1 MDDGDTSEVPRLVLE
16 QGRENAVA
24 TLKAQGRHRDA
35 KLVKISADVLADERG
50 RLGISYS
57 GFCLA
62 SLPHKALPN
71 GEAWRRD
78 GHQVTLLVEPGR
90 MVIDGETR
98 EFGVPYGAR
107 ARLITIFLMSEAI
120 RNKSREVNL
129 GGNMHRWMKRMGMS
143 VGGEQAAAVR
153 DQAMRL
159 SACSLKFFWK
169 AEEGR
174 ATGFQRAAIIKRG
187 LAFHRPEDAWQ
198 DTVILDEDF
207 FSALREHPVPLL
219 EEAVRALRDRSM
231 GLDVYVWLAY
241 QLHALSGPVD
251 VSWRALFDQFGAG
264 FGKLSHWKPR
274 FVDSFSAAMAA
285 YPEARVDVTD
295 GGLILKPSKPPVSPQ
310 VITLRRTT
318 GRLL

>member
-1 MDDGDTSEVPRLVLE
+1 MPNMAKSDTSELPLLVLE
-16 QGRENAVA
+16 HGKEKAVA
-24 TLKAQGRHRDA
+24 TLRAAGRHKEAR
-35 KLVKISADVLADERG
+35 LVKISADVLADERG

-62 SLPHKALPN
+62 SLPHKALPD

-78 GHQVTLLVEPGR
+78 GHQVTLLVEPGK
-90 MVIDGETR
+90 MIIDGETR
-98 EFGVPYGAR
+98 EFGVPFGAR

-120 RNKSREVNL
+120 RNRSREVHL
-129 GGNMHRWMKRMGMS
+129 GGNMNRWMRRMGMS

-187 LAFHRPEDAWQ
+187 LSFHRSEDSWQ
-198 DTVILDEDF
+198 DTVVLDEDF
-207 FSALREHPVPLL
+207 YSALREHPVPLL
-219 EEAVRALRDRSM
+219 EEAVMALRDRSM

-241 QLHALSGPVD
+241 RLHAISGPVD

-264 FGKLSHWKPR
+264 FGKASHWKPR
-274 FVDSFSAAMAA
+274 FLDSFSAAMAA
-285 YPEARVDVTD
+285 YPEARVDVSD
-295 GGLILKPSKPPVSPQ
+295 VGLTLKPSRPPIAPQ
-310 VITLRRTT
+310 VISLPRAA
-318 GRLL
+318 G

>member
-1 MDDGDTSEVPRLVLE
+1 MSASDTSEVPRLVLE
-16 QGRENAVA
+16 QGREKAVA
-24 TLKAQGRHRDA
+24 TLKAQGRHKEA
-35 KLVKISADVLADERG
+35 KLVRISADVLADERG

-62 SLPHKALPN
+62 SLPHKALPE
-71 GEAWRRD
+71 GQAWRRD

-107 ARLITIFLMSEAI
+107 ARLIVIFLMSEAI
-120 RNKSREVNL
+120 KTRSREVHL
-129 GGNMHRWMKRMGMS
+129 GGNMNRWMKRMGMS
-143 VGGEQAAAVR
+143 IGGEQAAAVR

-159 SACSLKFFWK
+159 SACNLKFFWK

-174 ATGFQRAAIIKRG
+174 ATAFQRAAIIKRG
-187 LAFHRPEDAWQ
+187 LSFHRSEDSWQ
-198 DTVILDEDF
+198 DTVVLDEDF
-207 FSALREHPVPLL
+207 YAALREHPVPLL
-219 EEAVRALRDRSM
+219 EEAVKALRDRSM

-241 QLHALSGPVD
+241 RLHALSGPTD

-274 FVDSFSAAMAA
+274 FIDSFSAAMAA
-285 YPEARVDVTD
+285 YPEARVDVAED
-295 GGLILKPSKPPVSPQ
+295 GLILKPSKPPVSPK
-310 VITLRRTT
+310 VLTLPSQ
-318 GRLL
+318 LL